1 MLLKTFRVMP
11 GNATIYTNMYVVADE
26 GTKEGIL
33 IDAAGGIDKI
43 YNYVENM
50 NIKLRYVILTHCH
63 GDHIAGLRELKRN
76 YPNIKI
82 VINEAEK
89 ENIIDD
95 SVNMCTFLGLPEN
108 YMQADITVK
117 EGDIIKFG
125 NLEAKII
132 HTPGHTEG
140 SMSILIEDAVFTGDT
155 MFKRIYG
162 RTDLKTG
169 SEREIMWS
177 IKDKLLKL
185 PDNTIVYPG
194 HGAITIIREEKEFYA
209 QLEEK
214 KSQEND

>member
-26 GTKEGIL
+26 ETKEGIL

-50 NIKLRYVILTHCH
+50 NIKLKYVILTHCH
-63 GDHIAGLRELKRN
+63 GDHIAGLKELRKN
-76 YPNIKI
+76 YPRIKV
-82 VINEAEK
+82 VINE
-89 ENIIDD
+89 DD
-95 SVNMCTFLGLPEN
+95 KVGLTDDTINLCSFLGLPEN
-108 YMQADITVK
+108 YVEADILAK
-117 EGDIIKFG
+117 DGDIIEFG
-125 NLEAKII
+125 GLKATII
-132 HTPGHTEG
+132 HTPGHTAG
-140 SMSILIEDAVFTGDT
+140 SMSILIKDAVFTGDT
-155 MFKRIYG
+155 MFKRVYG

-194 HGAITIIREEKEFYA
+194 HGAITIIREEKEFYDKLD
-209 QLEEK
+209 Q
-214 KSQEND
+214 NG

>member
-26 GTKEGIL
+26 ETKEGIL

-63 GDHIAGLRELKRN
+63 GDHTAGLRELKKN

-89 ENIIDD
+89 ENLIDD

-108 YMQADITVK
+108 YMEADITVK
-117 EGDIIKFG
+117 EGDTVKFG

-140 SMSILIEDAVFTGDT
+140 SMSILINDAVFTGDT
-155 MFKRIYG
+155 MFKRVYG

-185 PDNTIVYPG
+185 PENTIVYPG
-194 HGAITIIREEKEFYA
+194 HGAITIIREEKEFYEH
-209 QLEEK
+209 LN
-214 KSQEND
+214 EN

>member
-26 GTKEGIL
+26 ETKEGIL

-50 NIKLRYVILTHCH
+50 NIKLKYVILTHCH
-63 GDHIAGLRELKRN
+63 GDHIAGLKELRKN
-76 YPNIKI
+76 YPRIKV
-82 VINEAEK
+82 VINE
-89 ENIIDD
+89 DD
-95 SVNMCTFLGLPEN
+95 KVGLTDDTINLCSFLGLPEN
-108 YMQADITVK
+108 YIEADILVK
-117 EGDIIKFG
+117 DGDIIEFG
-125 NLEAKII
+125 GSKATII
-132 HTPGHTEG
+132 HTPGHTAG
-140 SMSILIEDAVFTGDT
+140 SMSILIKDAVFTGDT
-155 MFKRIYG
+155 MFKRVYG

-194 HGAITIIREEKEFYA
+194 HGAITIIREEKEFYDKLD
-209 QLEEK
+209 Q
-214 KSQEND
+214 NG

>member
-1 MLLKTFRVMP
+1 
-11 GNATIYTNMYVVADE
+11 
-26 GTKEGIL
+26 
-33 IDAAGGIDKI
+33 
-43 YNYVENM
+43 
-50 NIKLRYVILTHCH
+50 
-63 GDHIAGLRELKRN
+63 
-76 YPNIKI
+76 
-82 VINEAEK
+82 
-89 ENIIDD
+89 
-95 SVNMCTFLGLPEN
+95 MCTFLGLPEN
-108 YMQADITVK
+108 YMEADITVK
-117 EGDIIKFG
+117 EGDTIKFG

-214 KSQEND
+214 KSQKND

>member
-26 GTKEGIL
+26 ETKEGIL

-50 NIKLRYVILTHCH
+50 NIKLKYVILTHCH
-63 GDHIAGLRELKRN
+63 GDHIAGLKELRKN
-76 YPNIKI
+76 YPRIKV
-82 VINEAEK
+82 VINE
-89 ENIIDD
+89 DD
-95 SVNMCTFLGLPEN
+95 KVGLTDDTINLCSFLGLPEN
-108 YMQADITVK
+108 YIEADILVK
-117 EGDIIKFG
+117 DGDIIEFG
-125 NLEAKII
+125 GLRATII
-132 HTPGHTEG
+132 HTPGHTAG
-140 SMSILIEDAVFTGDT
+140 SMSILIKDAVFTGDT
-155 MFKRIYG
+155 MFKRVYG

-194 HGAITIIREEKEFYA
+194 HGAITIIREEKEFYGKLD
-209 QLEEK
+209 Q
-214 KSQEND
+214 NG

>member
-26 GTKEGIL
+26 ETKEGIL

-50 NIKLRYVILTHCH
+50 NIKLKYVILTHCH
-63 GDHIAGLRELKRN
+63 GDHIAGLKELRKN
-76 YPNIKI
+76 YPRIKI
-82 VINEAEK
+82 VINE
-89 ENIIDD
+89 DD
-95 SVNMCTFLGLPEN
+95 KVGLTDDTINLCSFLGLPEN
-108 YMQADITVK
+108 YVEADILVK
-117 EGDIIKFG
+117 DGDIIEFG
-125 NLEAKII
+125 GLKATII
-132 HTPGHTEG
+132 HTPGHTAG
-140 SMSILIEDAVFTGDT
+140 SMSILIKDAVFTGDT
-155 MFKRIYG
+155 MFKRVYG

-194 HGAITIIREEKEFYA
+194 HGAITIIREEKEFYDKLD
-209 QLEEK
+209 Q
-214 KSQEND
+214 NG

>member
-26 GTKEGIL
+26 ETKEGIL

-50 NIKLRYVILTHCH
+50 NIKLKYVILTHCH
-63 GDHIAGLRELKRN
+63 GDHIAGLKELRKN
-76 YPNIKI
+76 YPRIKI
-82 VINEAEK
+82 VINE
-89 ENIIDD
+89 DD
-95 SVNMCTFLGLPEN
+95 KVGLTDDTINLCSFLGLPEN
-108 YMQADITVK
+108 YVEADILAK
-117 EGDIIKFG
+117 DGDIIEFG
-125 NLEAKII
+125 GLKATII
-132 HTPGHTEG
+132 HTPGHTAG
-140 SMSILIEDAVFTGDT
+140 SMSILIKDAVFTGDT
-155 MFKRIYG
+155 MFKRVYG

-194 HGAITIIREEKEFYA
+194 HGAITIIREEKEFYDKLD
-209 QLEEK
+209 Q
-214 KSQEND
+214 NG

>member
-26 GTKEGIL
+26 ETKEGIL

-50 NIKLRYVILTHCH
+50 NIKLKYVILTHCH
-63 GDHIAGLRELKRN
+63 GDHIAGLKELRKN
-76 YPNIKI
+76 YPRIKI
-82 VINEAEK
+82 VINE
-89 ENIIDD
+89 DD
-95 SVNMCTFLGLPEN
+95 KVGLTDDTINLCSFLGLPEN
-108 YMQADITVK
+108 YVEADILAK
-117 EGDIIKFG
+117 DGDIIEFG
-125 NLEAKII
+125 GLKATIM
-132 HTPGHTEG
+132 HTPGHTAG
-140 SMSILIEDAVFTGDT
+140 SMSILIKDAVFTGDT
-155 MFKRIYG
+155 MFKRVYG

-194 HGAITIIREEKEFYA
+194 HGAITIIREEKEFYDKLD
-209 QLEEK
+209 Q
-214 KSQEND
+214 NG

>member
-63 GDHIAGLRELKRN
+63 GDHTAGLRELKRN

-89 ENIIDD
+89 ENLTDD

-108 YMQADITVK
+108 YMEADITVK
-117 EGDIIKFG
+117 EGDTIKFG

-132 HTPGHTEG
+132 
-140 SMSILIEDAVFTGDT
+140 
-155 MFKRIYG
+155 
-162 RTDLKTG
+162 
-169 SEREIMWS
+169 
-177 IKDKLLKL
+177 LLKL
-185 PDNTIVYPG
+185 QN
-194 HGAITIIREEKEFYA
+194 
-209 QLEEK
+209 L
-214 KSQEND
+214 